1 MSEAPRRR
9 RVLFVH
15 PNMSPF
21 IQTDL
26 NILKRTFDVRIVD
39 LGRRKASVGD
49 KLGAAWEMLRGVASS
64 DVCFSWFADGHSRW
78 MVLLSRIFRRP
89 SIVVVGGYEVA
100 KLPEIEYGLLID
112 PRKSKV
118 VRYVFKHATRVL
130 PVDESLK
137 DEAKRGLGVR
147 GENIVPVHT
156 GHDPVKFAPTG
167 PKERMALT
175 VGFVNK
181 SNCRRK
187 GLDVFV
193 EAARHLLDVRFVL
206 VGISDNEW
214 SANLKRMAP
223 PNVEFVP
230 AVAHDQLLGYYRR
243 AKVYCQLSMFEGLP
257 NALCEAMLCECV
269 PVGTEV
275 SGIPT
280 AIADT
285 GFYAPVGDPKA
296 SAEAIEMALKS
307 DKGKAARARIV
318 DYFSIEKREKRL
330 AEIIGELLS

>member
-1 MSEAPRRR
+1 
-9 RVLFVH
+9 
-15 PNMSPF
+15 MSPF

-26 NILKRTFDVRIVD
+26 DILKRSFDVRVID

-49 KLGAAWEMLRGVASS
+49 KLGAAWEMLRGVAFS
-64 DVCFSWFADGHSRW
+64 DVCFSWFAEGHSRW

-100 KLPEIEYGLLID
+100 KLPEIEYGSLIN
-112 PRKSKV
+112 PRKTKV
-118 VRYVFKHATRVL
+118 VQYVLEHATRVL

-137 DEAKRGLGVR
+137 EEAKRGLGAR

-156 GHDPVKFAPTG
+156 GHDSLKFVPVG
-167 PKERMALT
+167 PKERMAIT

-193 EAARHLLDVRFVL
+193 EAARHLPDVRFVL

-214 SANLKRMAP
+214 SVNLKREAP

-275 SGIPT
+275 CGIPT
-280 AIADT
+280 AIGDT
-285 GFYAPVGDPKA
+285 GFYVPVGDSKA
-296 SAEAIEMALKS
+296 SAKAIEMALKS

-318 DYFSIEKREKRL
+318 EHFSIEKREKRL
-330 AEIIGELLS
+330 AGIIEQLLS